1 MVERIKT
8 VVSQLS
14 AEDWK
19 AREAAEAQLAAMG
32 PTVASVLREMLPS
45 QPPEAQ
51 QRIESILKQLG
62 KKMAAPQPMP
72 LVPQE

>member
-1 MVERIKT
+1 
-8 VVSQLS
+8 
-14 AEDWK
+14 
-19 AREAAEAQLAAMG
+19 
-32 PTVASVLREMLPS
+32 MLPS

>member
-1 MVERIKT
+1 
-8 VVSQLS
+8 
-14 AEDWK
+14 
-19 AREAAEAQLAAMG
+19 MG

-62 KKMAAPQPMP
+62 KSASAPPQPQPMP
-72 LVPQE
+72 NVPQE